1 MPLKMRSETGSE
13 MSWMRINRSIRL
25 RLNSTITNEERNG
38 KKGAGSNERGGET
51 GKTGR
56 GRRDDR

>member
-1 MPLKMRSETGSE
+1 MRSETGSE